1 LHVAQLD
8 FANASSDA
16 AVTPWS
22 AGHADDVNAS
32 SDRRPEIAD
41 AWRAFKQHHLVQMR
55 CQTCA

>member
-41 AWRAFKQHHLVQMR
+41 AWRAFKQHHVVQMR
-55 CQTCA
+55 